1 MTDAVPARNNVP
13 AETGVDGTQKKAV
26 SGEVLP
32 PELERAV
39 TASPSGS
46 PFAVALRGVAST
58 DPHKLGGLSQ
68 ARLLT
73 GSVDTLELE
82 LNACKEERADLRKN
96 LDRAVQECAEE
107 HTRAEVLD
115 ERLGASRL
123 IRVVATAVTTVGGLT
138 FALGASGRHGDD
150 SLGILAV
157 GVLLIGIGWAVS
169 LWPERK
175 VSKTKKDST

>member
-1 MTDAVPARNNVP
+1 MTDAIPAKSDVP
-13 AETGVDGTQKKAV
+13 AETGVDGTQIKAV

-32 PELERAV
+32 PELERAA
-39 TASPSGS
+39 TATPSVS

-58 DPHKLGGLSQ
+58 EPHKLGGISQ

-73 GSVDTLELE
+73 GSVDTIELE
-82 LNACKEERADLRKN
+82 LNTCKAERAELRKN
-96 LDRAVQECAEE
+96 LDLAKKECGEE

-138 FALGASGRHGDD
+138 FALGVSGRYGND
-150 SLGILAV
+150 SLGVLAV
-157 GVLLIGIGWAVS
+157 GFLLIVIGWAVS

-175 VSKTKKDST
+175 ASKEKKDSA